1 MKVTNED
8 FLRRLSAKNPNIEP
22 LEQYKGSSVNI
33 LCRCKV
39 CSHEWMVRPGN
50 LLSGKGCPICAIERN
65 AMRRTKSQ
73 DQFLAELSFN
83 NPTVDSLE
91 PYRGMG
97 RKILFHCRNCGY
109 KWHARPDHALNG
121 HGCPVCGGSMQKD
134 HKTFLEQ
141 LAKINPMIEPLEPYI
156 NARKKILCRC
166 GFCKN
171 EWYGTP
177 DKLLQGNSCPNCD
190 KRNKSSFPEQAIYYY
205 LRKVYPDAV
214 NRYCLPHTRTEVDI
228 FLPSVK
234 IGIEYDGI
242 FWHKSKAEHEL
253 KKYRICKENGITLY
267 RVRESLKQVD
277 GISDGTFIR
286 SKPYNFDTLD
296 AVLKDLFFEMGL
308 VIEVNTFADSAN
320 IREQFY
326 TELSKNS
333 LALLYPEVAKEWHP
347 ERNGAIT
354 PNMVSYGCN
363 EKFWWL
369 CPKCKNEWLAVVA
382 SRTTRGRGC
391 PVCGRNSLA
400 LKLKKKNEVFVEQL
414 KLANPNLEPL
424 EDYKTT
430 HENIL
435 IRCKV
440 CGHEWPAAP
449 ANLLRGRDCP
459 KCSRARGIAKMTETK
474 RTYWRMKKQNAENA
488 KKSKFFSHNM
498 N

>member
-1 MKVTNED
+1 MRVTNED
-8 FLRRLSAKNPNIEP
+8 FLQRLLIKNPNIEP
-22 LEQYKGSSVNI
+22 LEQYKGSKVNI

-39 CSHEWMVRPGN
+39 CGHEWMVCPGN
-50 LLSGKGCPICAIERN
+50 LLSGKGCPVCAIKRN
-65 AMRRTKSQ
+65 TMRQTKTQ
-73 DQFLAELSFN
+73 GQFLAELSVN
-83 NPTVDSLE
+83 NSTVDPLE
-91 PYRGMG
+91 LYKGAN
-97 RKILFHCRNCGY
+97 RKILFRCKKCSY
-109 KWHARPDHALNG
+109 KWMAKPSHILNG

-134 HKTFLEQ
+134 DKTFIEQ

-177 DKLLQGNSCPNCD
+177 DKLLQGNGCPNCD

-205 LRKVYPDAV
+205 LLKVYPDAV

-228 FLPSVK
+228 FLPAVK
-234 IGIEYDGI
+234 IGIEYDGV
-242 FWHKSKAEHEL
+242 FWHKSKAEQEL

-277 GISDGTFIR
+277 GISDETFTR
-286 SKPYNFDTLD
+286 CRPYNFDTLD
-296 AVLKDLFFEMGL
+296 TVLKELFFEMGL
-308 VIEVNTFADSAN
+308 TIEVNTFDDSAN

-326 TELSKNS
+326 TKLSKNS
-333 LALLYPEVAKEWHP
+333 LASLYPEVAKEWHP
-347 ERNGAIT
+347 EKNGTIT
-354 PNMVSYGCN
+354 PSMVSYGCN

-369 CPKCKNEWLAVVA
+369 CPKCQNEWLAA
-382 SRTTRGRGC
+382 ISSRTTRGRGC
-391 PVCGRNSLA
+391 PICARNRLS

-414 KLANPNLEPL
+414 KVANPNLEPL
-424 EDYKTT
+424 ENYKTT
-430 HENIL
+430 HKNIR

-459 KCSRARGIAKMTETK
+459 KCSHVRRIAKMGETK
-474 RTYWRMKKQNAENA
+474 RAYWRMKKQNTGNV
-488 KKSKFFSHNM
+488 K
-498 N
+498 